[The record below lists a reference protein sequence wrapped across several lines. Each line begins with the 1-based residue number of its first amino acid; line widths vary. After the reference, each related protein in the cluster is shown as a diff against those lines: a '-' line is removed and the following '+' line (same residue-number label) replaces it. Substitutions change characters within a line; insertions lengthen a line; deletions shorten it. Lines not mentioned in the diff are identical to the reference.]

1 MSETKLS
8 REIGLF
14 GAVMLGLGSIIGT
27 GAFVAIGIAAGIA
40 GSFLIVSILVASLIA
55 LCNALSSAQLAA
67 DHPVSGGTYEYGR
80 KYLNNLVGFIAGWLF
95 ICAKSA
101 SAATAAIGLSGYF
114 FSLININSSSYLMF
128 GALGSVLLL
137 TLLVCSGIK
146 RTNLINSIIVLIT
159 LFSLTLFIVLGASI
173 VSEHSVYSFKFLERI
188 DEGSFSMSSIF
199 YGSALMFVAFTGYG
213 RIATLGEEVRNPSR
227 IIPIAILITLLVSTF
242 LYILIGFIGLKVLG
256 PDLFTISS
264 ENNFAPLKL
273 VMEKIDSKWP
283 IIIVSVGAITA
294 MLGVLL
300 NLVLGISRVILAMGR
315 NNDLPII
322 FSTLRNSSP
331 TYAVLLSGLIITV
344 LVIIGDIKSTW
355 SLSAFMVL
363 LYYSITNLAAL
374 KIPKNKRLFPKWL
387 AVLGLIGCL
396 LISFYV
402 DSKSFFIGTILIISG
417 VVWFFINNKIKT
429 HH

>member
-137 TLLVCSGIK
+137 TILVCSGIK
-146 RTNLINSIIVLIT
+146 RTNIINAIIVLIT

-173 VSEHSVYSFKFLERI
+173 VSEHSVYNFKFLERI

-315 NNDLPII
+315 NNDLPTI
-322 FSTLRNSSP
+322 FSSVKNSNP

-344 LVIIGDIKSTW
+344 LVFIGDIKSTW

-402 DSKSFFIGTILIISG
+402 DSKSFFIGAILIISG